1 MALFKGKTKMT
12 RQEKIN
18 CIIDYFNDYFKWQK
32 LVNDWEIDKSKV
44 ESLSDEDLDNFITN
58 HCK

>member
-1 MALFKGKTKMT
+1 MT

-18 CIIDYFNDYFKWQK
+18 YIVNYFNENFKWQK

-44 ESLSDEDLDNFITN
+44 ESLSDEELDNFITN

>member
-1 MALFKGKTKMT
+1 MT

-18 CIIDYFNDYFKWQK
+18 YIIDYFNDYFKWQK

-44 ESLSDEDLDNFITN
+44 EALSDEDLDNFITN

>member
-1 MALFKGKTKMT
+1 MT

-18 CIIDYFNDYFKWQK
+18 YIIDYFNKHFKWEK